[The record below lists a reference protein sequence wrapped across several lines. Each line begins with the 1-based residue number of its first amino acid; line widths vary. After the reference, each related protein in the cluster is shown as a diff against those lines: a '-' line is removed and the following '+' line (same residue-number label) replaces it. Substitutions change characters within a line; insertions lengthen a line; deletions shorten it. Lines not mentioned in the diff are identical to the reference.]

1 MRRREFIVLLGSAAL
16 MQPLAVRAQQPA
28 VPVVG
33 FLRDTLPDS
42 ELAAALREG
51 LNDTGYKEGQNV
63 NLDYQWAEGQGVG
76 LSALAVAFVRRPVAV
91 IVAGGDEAIRA
102 AKLSTAS
109 IPVVFASGEDPV
121 KAGFVENLK
130 RPDGNLTGASFYSGS
145 AVTAKQLQLIDELV
159 PNASAFALLVNP
171 NNPIAELTVRET
183 RTAAHSLGVKLHV
196 LNASSDRDF
205 EPAFASVDQMHIDAI
220 VVAGDALFTSRRAQL
235 VALAA
240 GHAIPAIYNQPE
252 YARAGGL
259 ISYGNSI
266 VTAYRQAGIYAGRI
280 LKGKKVADLPIQQSP
295 KIELVINLKTAETLG
310 LQVLDE
316 PLALADEVI
325 R

>member
-280 LKGKKVADLPIQQSP
+280 LKGKKAADLPIQQSP

-310 LQVLDE
+310 LQVLDK

>member
-1 MRRREFIVLLGSAAL
+1 MRRREFIALLGSAAVT
-16 MQPLAVRAQQPA
+16 QPLAVRAQQPA

-42 ELAAALREG
+42 ELVAALREG
-51 LNDTGYKEGQNV
+51 LNDAGYREDHNV
-63 NLDYQWAEGQGVG
+63 TLDYRWAEGQGVG
-76 LSALAVAFVRRPVAV
+76 LSALAVALVRRPVAV
-91 IVAGGDEAIRA
+91 IVAGGGNAIRA

-220 VVAGDALFTSRRAQL
+220 VVAGDALFTSRRALL

-259 ISYGNSI
+259 ISYGNSV

-280 LKGKKVADLPIQQSP
+280 LKGEKPADLPVQQST

-310 LQVLDE
+310 LQVPDK

-325 R
+325 K